1 MGRVLTI
8 LILALLQQGG
18 GLDIDK
24 VLERADNLLEAAKSS
39 YEEAR
44 DKGNAAGFIDA
55 GFKLEDAR
63 IKYLVLQEIGAPDKQ
78 KIAGDRLRSVN
89 QLAKLIHDGR
99 VAISGAGV
107 GDPAPKPAD
116 PAPNLDPAKPDVR
129 PEPKP
134 DLPNALALKP
144 PPDVRVRLIV
154 PDLTKQKEA
163 EKIIKDILKEQYAKK
178 APADRQALAKL
189 LLQQTKDAANDPAA
203 LWVMYR
209 EAQDTAVQ
217 VCDVPTILASI
228 EGAAVYFDIDAL
240 AVKNAALT
248 AAAKTGKTPD
258 DFSALSRAMLA
269 LVDEFVAADQYDVA
283 DKTAAAAL
291 QAARKTNDAPLSLKA
306 TNRTRE
312 VAEAKTRFQGMK
324 GALATL
330 AKNPDDPAANNDM
343 GQLLCFVK
351 GNWELGVRFL
361 VKGSDPALKTLS
373 EKEMAMSLQPGD
385 QVAIGDGWWDLAEKE
400 KSPLR
405 KSQMQLHARGFYEA
419 ALPGLTSL
427 QRIKVEKRLETTEGS
442 GAAAAGSIN
451 LMKFIDISKDA
462 ISGTWTLKGDKVTSD
477 NTVARLEIPYEPPSE
492 YDLKVT
498 FTRNEGGSDVFLTLS
513 RNNRAFNWTMGAG
526 QLWFGFGPYNGI
538 WVVDS
543 GCLGAVGI
551 PNGIV
556 NGKVQTTLIQVRKDG
571 LKAFLDGKLI
581 KELKN
586 PYSDLSV
593 HGQLRMR
600 TDNILGVGSYN
611 SSTTF
616 HKIELVEVTGKGKK
630 TR

>member
-1 MGRVLTI
+1 MARVLLI

-24 VLERADNLLEAAKSS
+24 VLERADKLLEAAKTS

-78 KIAGDRLRSVN
+78 KVAGDRLRAVN

-99 VAISGAGV
+99 VAVSGTGV
-107 GDPAPKPAD
+107 GDPAPKPAE
-116 PAPNLDPAKPDVR
+116 PAPNPDPAKPDVR

-144 PPDVRVRLIV
+144 PPDVRVRLVV
-154 PDLTKQKEA
+154 PDLAKQKEA

-189 LLQQTKDAANDPAA
+189 LLQQTKDASNDPAA

-240 AVKNAALT
+240 AMKNAALA
-248 AAAKTGKTPD
+248 AAAKNGKTPD
-258 DFSALSRAMLA
+258 DFSALAKAMLA
-269 LVDEFVAADQYDVA
+269 LIDEFVAADQYEIA
-283 DKTAAAAL
+283 DKTGAAAL
-291 QAARKTNDAPLSLKA
+291 LAARRTNDVPLTLKA
-306 TNRTRE
+306 TTRTRE
-312 VAEAKTRFQGMK
+312 IGEAKILYQGMK
-324 GALATL
+324 KNLETL
-330 AKNPDDPAANNDM
+330 AKNPDDPAANSQM

-361 VKGSDPALKTLS
+361 VKGSDAALKALA
-373 EKEMAMSLQPGD
+373 EKELAMSLQPAD
-385 QVAIGDGWWDLAEKE
+385 QVALGDGWWDLAEKE

-405 KSQMQLHARGFYEA
+405 KSQMQLHARAFYEA
-419 ALPGLTSL
+419 ALPGLSAL
-427 QRIKVEKRLETTEGS
+427 QRIKVEKRLEVVEPANP
-442 GAAAAGSIN
+442 GAIN
-451 LMKFIDISKDA
+451 LVKMIDLNKDVVA
-462 ISGTWTLKGDKVTSD
+462 GVWKLSGDKLSSD
-477 NTVARLEIPYEPPSE
+477 SSQAARVEFPYEPPAE
-492 YDLKVT
+492 YDLKMV
-498 FTRNEGGSDVFLTLS
+498 FIRNDGTTDVFATLS
-513 RNNRAFNWTMGAG
+513 KDRRAFNWSMGAG
-526 QLWFGFGPYNGI
+526 QEHYGFGLYKSY
-538 WVVDS
+538 WVADPAS
-543 GCLGAVGI
+543 PAAITI
-551 PNGIV
+551 PNAIT
-556 NGKVQTTLIQVRKDG
+556 NGKVHTALVQVRKDA
-571 LKAFLDGKLI
+571 LKGFLDGKLI
-581 KELKN
+581 KELAQ

-593 HGQLRMR
+593 HGQLRLR
-600 TDNILGVGSYN
+600 NDSILGVGSYN
-611 SSTTF
+611 ASTTF
-616 HKIELVEVTGKGKK
+616 IKIELVEVTGKGKK
-630 TR
+630 SR

>member
-1 MGRVLTI
+1 MARVLSI
-8 LILALLQQGG
+8 LILTLLQQGG

-24 VLERADNLLEAAKSS
+24 VLEKADKLLEEAKSS

-44 DKGNAAGFIDA
+44 DKSNAAGFVDA

-78 KIAGDRLRSVN
+78 KIAGDRLRAVN

-99 VAISGAGV
+99 VAVSGVGVGV
-107 GDPAPKPAD
+107 GDPTPKPVD
-116 PAPNLDPAKPDVR
+116 PAPNPDPAKPEVR

-144 PPDVRVRLIV
+144 PPDVRVRLVV
-154 PDLTKQKEA
+154 PDLAKQKEA

-189 LLQQTKDAANDPAA
+189 LLQQTKDASNDPAA

-240 AVKNAALT
+240 AMKNAALS
-248 AAAKTGKTPD
+248 AAGKNGRTPD
-258 DFSALSRAMLA
+258 DFSALTRAMLA
-269 LVDEFVAADQYDVA
+269 LSDEFVAADQYDIA

-291 QAARKTNDAPLSLKA
+291 LAARKTNDVPLTLKA

-324 GALATL
+324 GSLATL

-361 VKGSDPALKTLS
+361 VKGSDPALKALA
-373 EKEMAMSLQPGD
+373 EKEMAMSLQPMD
-385 QVAIGDGWWDLAEKE
+385 QVALGDGWWDLAEKE

-405 KSQMQLHARGFYEA
+405 KSQMQVHARGFYEA

-427 QRIKVEKRLETTEGS
+427 QRIKVEKRLEVVEPANP
-442 GAAAAGSIN
+442 GAIN
-451 LMKFIDISKDA
+451 LIRMIDLNKDVVA
-462 ISGTWTLKGDKVTSD
+462 GIWKLSGDKLSSD
-477 NTVARLEIPYEPPSE
+477 SSQAARVEFPYEPPAE
-492 YDLKVT
+492 YDLKMV
-498 FTRNEGGSDVFLTLS
+498 FIRNDGTTDVFATLS
-513 RNNRAFNWTMGAG
+513 KDRRAFNWSMGAG
-526 QLWFGFGPYNGI
+526 QDHYGFGMYKSY
-538 WVVDS
+538 WVADAAS
-543 GCLGAVGI
+543 PAAISI
-551 PNGIV
+551 PNAIT
-556 NGKVQTTLIQVRKDG
+556 NGKVHTALVQIRKDA
-571 LKAFLDGKLI
+571 LKGFLDGKLI
-581 KELKN
+581 KELAQ
-586 PYSDLSV
+586 PYADLSV
-593 HGQLRMR
+593 HGQLRLR
-600 TDNILGVGSYN
+600 NDSILGVGSYN
-611 SSTTF
+611 ASTTF
-616 HKIELVEVTGKGKK
+616 IKIELVEVTGKGKK
-630 TR
+630 IR